1 MIVYN
6 MRYRGPLEYDKFIL
20 NTLQFHNEIND
31 LIDKELEKPDGSVG
45 DLIAIQ
51 KLVDD
56 MFYTVT
62 GKTDLKN
69 PLKSIVGFSESFYL
83 NMLDMKEC

>member
-31 LIDKELEKPDGSVG
+31 LIGKELEKPDGSVG

>member
-20 NTLQFHNEIND
+20 NALQFHNEIYD
-31 LIDKELEKPDGSVG
+31 LITKELEKPDGSVG
-45 DLIAIQ
+45 DLTEIQ
-51 KLVDD
+51 QLVND
-56 MFYTVT
+56 MFYSAT
-62 GKTDLKN
+62 GRADLKN
-69 PLKSIVGFSESFYL
+69 PLKSIVGFSENFYL